1 MADSGDEPYEIVV
14 ARPAATTIAE
24 ELPEAVAAAV
34 IELITGPLLENPRRL
49 GVALRNELEGLWSVR
64 RGAYRI
70 LCRIDDARGEVIVLR
85 VGHRR
90 DVYRP
95 D

>member
-1 MADSGDEPYEIVV
+1 MKDDLYEIVV
-14 ARPAATTIAE
+14 ARPAAAAIAE

-34 IELITGPLLENPRRL
+34 IELITGPLLDNPRRL

-64 RGAYRI
+64 RGTYRI
-70 LCRIDDARGEVIVLR
+70 VYRIDDAQREVVILR

-90 DVYRP
+90 DVYRS

>member
-49 GVALRNELEGLWSVR
+49 GVALRNELEGLWSVQ

>member
-49 GVALRNELEGLWSVR
+49 GVALRNELAGLWSVR

-70 LCRIDDARGEVIVLR
+70 LYRIDDARGEVIVLPSR
-85 VGHRR
+85 PPPRR
-90 DVYRP
+90 LPAD
-95 D
+95 

>member
-34 IELITGPLLENPRRL
+34 IELITGALLENPRRL

-70 LCRIDDARGEVIVLR
+70 LYRIDDARGEVIVLR

>member
-49 GVALRNELEGLWSVR
+49 GVALRNELEGLWSVPE
-64 RGAYRI
+64 GRI
-70 LCRIDDARGEVIVLR
+70 PHPCTGSTTHEER
-85 VGHRR
+85 
-90 DVYRP
+90 
-95 D
+95 

>member
-1 MADSGDEPYEIVV
+1 MTDDGLYRIVV
-14 ARPAATTIAE
+14 ARPAATAIAE

-34 IELITGPLLENPRRL
+34 VELITGPLLDNPRRL
-49 GVALRNELEGLWSVR
+49 GVALRNELDGLWSVR

-70 LCRIDDARGEVIVLR
+70 LYRIDDARREVVVLR

>member
-1 MADSGDEPYEIVV
+1 LTAVGPYQIAV
-14 ARPAATTIAE
+14 ARPAARTIAE
-24 ELPEAVAAAV
+24 ELPEFVAAAV

-49 GVALRNELEGLWSVR
+49 GVAMRNELDGLWSVR

-70 LCRIDDARGEVIVLR
+70 IYRIDDARHEVVILR
-85 VGHRR
+85 VDHRR

>member
-49 GVALRNELEGLWSVR
+49 GVALRNELEGLRSVR

-70 LCRIDDARGEVIVLR
+70 LYRIDDARGEVIVLR

>member
-34 IELITGPLLENPRRL
+34 IELITGPVLENPRRL
-49 GVALRNELEGLWSVR
+49 GVALRNELEGLRSVR

-70 LCRIDDARGEVIVLR
+70 LYRIDDARGEVIVLR

>member
-1 MADSGDEPYEIVV
+1 MKDDLYEIVV
-14 ARPAATTIAE
+14 ARPAAAAIAE

-34 IELITGPLLENPRRL
+34 IELITGPLLDNPRWL
-49 GVALRNELEGLWSVR
+49 GVALHNELERLWSVR
-64 RGAYRI
+64 RGTYRI
-70 LCRIDDARGEVIVLR
+70 VYRIDDAQREVVILR

-90 DVYRP
+90 DVYRS

>member
-34 IELITGPLLENPRRL
+34 IELITGPVLENPRRL
-49 GVALRNELEGLWSVR
+49 GVALRNELEGLRSVR

-70 LCRIDDARGEVIVLR
+70 LYRIDDARGEVIVVR

-90 DVYRP
+90 DIYRP

>member
-49 GVALRNELEGLWSVR
+49 GVALRNELEGLWSVW

>member
-49 GVALRNELEGLWSVR
+49 GVALRNELEGLRSVR
-64 RGAYRI
+64 RGAYRV
-70 LCRIDDARGEVIVLR
+70 LYRIDDARGEVIVLR

-90 DVYRP
+90 DIYRP

>member
-34 IELITGPLLENPRRL
+34 IELITRPLLENPRRL
-49 GVALRNELEGLWSVR
+49 GVALRNELAGLWSVR

-70 LCRIDDARGEVIVLR
+70 LYRIDDARGEVIVLR